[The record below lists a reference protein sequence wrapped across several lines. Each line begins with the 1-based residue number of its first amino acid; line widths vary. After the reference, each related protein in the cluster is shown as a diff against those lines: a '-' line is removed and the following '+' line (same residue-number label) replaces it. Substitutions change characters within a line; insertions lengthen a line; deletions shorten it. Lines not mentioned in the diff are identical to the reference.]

1 VKKKKNPS
9 GNVPVSLGKKETEWK
24 ERKIMGG
31 KNKTAP
37 DLDIVKHTVTF
48 HRHGT
53 YKLTRGGNGTEG
65 K

>member
-1 VKKKKNPS
+1 
-9 GNVPVSLGKKETEWK
+9 LGKKETEWK